1 MAVVAVNI
9 LRRPI
14 LSARTAE
21 TGMNKAKTRQKIIV
35 LIRNLF

>member
-1 MAVVAVNI
+1 MAVVAVINI

-21 TGMNKAKTRQKIIV
+21 TGIKAKTRQKIIV
-35 LIRNLF
+35 L